1 MFEEDKALFG
11 RFISR
16 KHGRKRRYLSKD
28 RTDLYP
34 GRPDL
39 VEQFLVEVVPGFWL
53 GTNYSRKN
61 IQDIINLALEVA
73 GPQLRD
79 VIQAQVI

>member
-1 MFEEDKALFG
+1 MW
-11 RFISR
+11 R
-16 KHGRKRRYLSKD
+16 SKKSGS
-28 RTDLYP
+28 P
-34 GRPDL
+34 PDL
-39 VEQFLVEVVPGFWL
+39 VEQFSVEVVPGFWL